1 MMNSRYDLV
10 YQEVETEISL
20 SDDATT
26 KGPVG
31 DADDDVAEYG
41 ERGDGGCR
49 RPAAAAAAA
58 PRGGG
63 LAPPADPAPPRPRAR
78 AARRAAAGE
87 PG

>member
-1 MMNSRYDLV
+1 MPNSQYDLV

-41 ERGDGGCR
+41 ERGGGGCR
-49 RPAAAAAAA
+49 RPAAAAA

>member
-1 MMNSRYDLV
+1 MPNSQYDLV

-49 RPAAAAAAA
+49 RPAAAAA

>member
-1 MMNSRYDLV
+1 MPNSQYDLV
-10 YQEVETEISL
+10 YQEVGTEISL

-41 ERGDGGCR
+41 ERGGGGCR
-49 RPAAAAAAA
+49 RPAAAAA

>member
-1 MMNSRYDLV
+1 MPNSQYDLV

-41 ERGDGGCR
+41 ERGGGGCR
-49 RPAAAAAAA
+49 RPAAAAA

-63 LAPPADPAPPRPRAR
+63 LAPPADPAPPWPRAR